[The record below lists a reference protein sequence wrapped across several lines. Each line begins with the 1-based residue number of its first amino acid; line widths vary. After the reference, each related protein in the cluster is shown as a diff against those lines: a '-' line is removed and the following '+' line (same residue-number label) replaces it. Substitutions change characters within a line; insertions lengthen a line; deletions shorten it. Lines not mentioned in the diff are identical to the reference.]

1 MASSQ
6 SSAVARLNPGG
17 RRRPHLTDAVLDD
30 APDSSQLEEL
40 KAQNEAALNWRE
52 SLFHLGSGVLSMLHG
67 FLLPFRAC
75 FTSTTWGEY
84 ADRPA
89 LQYPEL
95 ANYCVSLYLVDAA
108 FLALRITPLVRE
120 HVRRRA
126 ARSQGQLRSPTELVE
141 HRTIGAARQAE
152 AEAGDDEEGTPF
164 WRSFRLCLAILEIL
178 RRLLAWSPI
187 DLVFLL
193 SNASLRTWTNVSL
206 LRVLRLCHPRGN
218 PVRATYWFLRF
229 QAGFN
234 VGWARV
240 SSYFPMYILLLHLM
254 ACGWQAA
261 GTWADDGPGWQDIDM
276 VALGSSWSPATCSSR
291 GAELAPPPS
300 GAPRR
305 MCGARHNA
313 IAPAT
318 ARRMCGARQTPSTA
332 PSAAPAKARSR
343 AVSAHLARATA
354 LTTARAR
361 VSRWPLDP

>member
-6 SSAVARLNPGG
+6 SSAVARQNTGG

-52 SLFHLGSGVLSMLHG
+52 SLIHLGSGVLSMLHG

-95 ANYCVSLYLVDAA
+95 ANYCVSLYLVDVA

-234 VGWARV
+234 VGWARIW
-240 SSYFPMYILLLHLM
+240 SYFPMYILLLHLM

-300 GAPRR
+300 GAPPPDVWCPSQRDR
-305 MCGARHNA
+305 ARHS
-313 IAPAT
+313 APNVW
-318 ARRMCGARQTPSTA
+318 CPSQRPA
-332 PSAAPAKARSR
+332 PRPPQRPPQRDRVLCLLTSR
-343 AVSAHLARATA
+343 APPRSPQRA
-354 LTTARAR
+354 LESLGGR
-361 VSRWPLDP
+361 

>member
-95 ANYCVSLYLVDAA
+95 ANYCVSLSLVDAA

-126 ARSQGQLRSPTELVE
+126 ARSQGQLRSLTELVE

-234 VGWARV
+234 VGWARIW
-240 SSYFPMYILLLHLM
+240 SYFPMYILLLHLM

-300 GAPRR
+300 GAPPPDVWCPSQRP
-305 MCGARHNA
+305 
-313 IAPAT
+313 APRPPQRPPQRDRVLCLLT
-318 ARRMCGARQTPSTA
+318 
-332 PSAAPAKARSR
+332 SR
-343 AVSAHLARATA
+343 APPRSPQRA
-354 LTTARAR
+354 LESLGGR
-361 VSRWPLDP
+361 

>member
-1 MASSQ
+1 MKLIKYDLDTVLCIPTGTHHRIARMASSQ
-6 SSAVARLNPGG
+6 PSAVARQNPGG
-17 RRRPHLTDAVLDD
+17 RRRPSVVLDD

-52 SLFHLGSGVLSMLHG
+52 SLFHMGSGVLSMLHG

-95 ANYCVSLYLVDAA
+95 ANYCVSLYLVDFA

-126 ARSQGQLRSPTELVE
+126 ARSQGQLRSPSELVE

-152 AEAGDDEEGTPF
+152 AEVSGDEEGTPF
-164 WRSFRLCLAILEIL
+164 WRSFRLCLAILEIV

-218 PVRATYWFLRF
+218 PVRGTYWFLRF
-229 QAGFN
+229 QAGFD
-234 VGWARV
+234 VGWARIL
-240 SSYFPMYILLLHLM
+240 SYFPMYILLLHLM
-254 ACGWQAA
+254 ACGWQAV

-276 VALGSSWSPATCSSR
+276 VALGSAWAPATCSSR
-291 GAELAPPPS
+291 DAERASPPS
-300 GAPRR
+300 GASPPDVPD
-305 MCGARHNA
+305 CLL
-313 IAPAT
+313 IA
-318 ARRMCGARQTPSTA
+318 S
-332 PSAAPAKARSR
+332 
-343 AVSAHLARATA
+343 
-354 LTTARAR
+354 
-361 VSRWPLDP
+361 